1 MVFPYVAQQGENPKR
16 YDQKEGL
23 AAGTLFPGLHLPFFK
38 ATQARMQCSN
48 TALCYLIF
56 KQVNGKWQYVANTT
70 ENSCEVDDMHGTY
83 DVRAAN
89 RYGSLSPA
97 ASL

>member
-1 MVFPYVAQQGENPKR
+1 MGTDGWNPKEF
-16 YDQKEGL
+16 YSETPEIVKSSIKLNGTTLTWEG
-23 AAGTLFPGLHLPFFK
+23 
-38 ATQARMQCSN
+38 SN

-70 ENSCEVDDMHGTY
+70 ENSCEVDDMQGTY

>member
-1 MVFPYVAQQGENPKR
+1 M
-16 YDQKEGL
+16 EG
-23 AAGTLFPGLHLPFFK
+23 
-38 ATQARMQCSN
+38 SN
-48 TALCYLIF
+48 TALCYLVF
-56 KQVNGKWQYVANTT
+56 KEVNGKWQYIANTIET
-70 ENSCEVDDMHGTY
+70 SCEIDDMQGTY

>member
-1 MVFPYVAQQGENPKR
+1 MGTDGWNPKEF
-16 YDQKEGL
+16 YSDIPEIDKSSIKLNGTTLTWEG
-23 AAGTLFPGLHLPFFK
+23 
-38 ATQARMQCSN
+38 SS
-48 TALCYLIF
+48 TALCYLVF
-56 KQVNGKWQYVANTT
+56 KQVSGKWQYIANTVET
-70 ENSCEVDDMHGTY
+70 FYEIDDMQGTY